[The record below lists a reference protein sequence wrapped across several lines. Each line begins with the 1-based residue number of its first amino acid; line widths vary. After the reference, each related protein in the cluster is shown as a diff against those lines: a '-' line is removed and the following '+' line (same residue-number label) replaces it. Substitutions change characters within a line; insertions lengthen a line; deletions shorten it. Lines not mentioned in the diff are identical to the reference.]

1 MVETA
6 APLLI
11 GQKGE
16 LPKKERYT
24 TVSVTQGYTERIF
37 NGVAGMTT
45 RKIRVCGV
53 KLIWDEYENTN
64 PTGNPDEVTTKLFNY
79 SGSNDIESLEMY
91 ADEII
96 IRSPIV
102 FPQTDLWICTRK
114 LVFEGNG
121 SITTTPIPHPPAYT
135 TKRDNSG
142 RPLNEQGQIEAKNG
156 LNGARGGHI
165 VLCLPESANIVVP
178 ASPTPVPRFITV
190 GGKGQ
195 DAESGGYLDYV
206 PKENQR
212 KNAGDK
218 ESLKYWESKDIEY
231 VLKNSHRLNW
241 PSGWRDLLDKSYS
254 VIHVKVVMMDDLLG
268 KIEALSYEKGE
279 RVWPGG
285 VPGAFPSG
293 KAGDGG
299 DGGMF
304 RCFWAKNGVAV
315 AGTQTAASTALYVQT
330 ESGEPGMASA
340 VAARR
345 PHATTDSSR
354 PPAFVTL
361 QITAQN
367 ELFTSKTQPSH
378 SIERCPFPILAGQG
392 APSRNGQRGQPG
404 SRKPFYLEVNP
415 YPIDTPPEQRKQ
427 LLDRYPNGW
436 PNHLAIEPSL
446 QYARDAYL
454 NGYRDEAHEM
464 LECYRDVIAWV
475 PEDARSA
482 ALVGQ
487 ATEIALLLTQLKDN
501 LDYYGNPPGWLPRL
515 SLMSNLQLFLEDQKN
530 AVSLL
535 YFAYK
540 LEKSWAQVQ
549 NHAQLLKS
557 TRQALSAAIA
567 LAKTNYSEG
576 LALLESSRKELATVQ
591 GQAQEIGR
599 RIKALDETITKQ
611 AVDKAKEQAILTG
624 ICGIASGLCKVI
636 PVGQPFLGAAGDAV
650 FQPLAQIDLSNPNA
664 AEEAFKFAGG
674 LGEGITTFVTN
685 NRDDVLAASDTS
697 FTKKLERIEGNFNA
711 TEEEIST
718 INGQIETE
726 FDSKVGDYKANLEK
740 EIATLEEEAKTITD
754 EAKKKQKKA
763 KALSFKEELA
773 LYKNRKLD
781 EAVVRLRQQIADADT
796 NALTKAER
804 DAKDRLLTQ
813 VAALQGKKDDLA
825 KNSTALK
832 QKQADQQKFLGE
844 AMTHAARIGQGVSTM
859 AAGLTKLVVPVDR
872 NSPEVQAIKNK
883 IAESAQYKAE
893 FQGLMDSL
901 DKLGTHKAQLMEGVE
916 RAQHTLSESCA
927 TISKSLLQSAAI
939 GRQMQTMGNA
949 LDLEVKLY
957 ARALRQR
964 SEERLRK
971 SLYHVV
977 KSYEYHTLSRV
988 PQDFFQTSMIE
999 KIKQLEEAK
1008 LAAGQLDQT
1017 LAENDFNQIYETVFK
1032 AKFAQL
1038 GQQITDDLQRVRAS
1052 MENRYLCTLKPAQLT
1067 QLTDTWRFTFRI
1079 VEDFAKTSGNSESV
1093 IGARIIG
1100 IALKTLD
1107 IATTDRGLSLDVEFT
1122 HSGKHLI
1129 TAPGGFQYFFQ
1140 IGKYPIEA
1148 QDGSKTKQWV
1158 SDQPISW
1165 RMVYNAAAGS
1175 QTITLDE
1182 QAKDDQIVQFLL
1194 REYKPGTESDA
1205 KMLHEHRP
1213 GFTSEITLTLDG
1225 GLDITTNDYAK
1236 KKSAKSFK
1244 VRALEFWVF
1253 FKRQ

>member
-1 MVETA
+1 MAETA

-16 LPKKERYT
+16 LPKKEGYT
-24 TVSVTQGYTERIF
+24 TVSVTQGYTERMF

-53 KLIWDEYENTN
+53 RLIWDEYEYTN
-64 PTGNPDEVTTKLFNY
+64 PTGTPDEVTTKLFNY

-91 ADEII
+91 ADEIV
-96 IRSPIV
+96 IRSPLV
-102 FPQTDLWICTRK
+102 FPQTDLWICTRT

-121 SITTTPIPHPPAYT
+121 SITTTPMPHPPAYT

-142 RPLNEQGQIEAKNG
+142 RPLNEQGQIEAKSG

-165 VLCLPESANIVVP
+165 VLCLPQGGVITA
-178 ASPTPVPRFITV
+178 PTMTDMRFITV

-195 DAESGGYLDYV
+195 DAEIGGYKDYV

-212 KNAGDK
+212 KITGDK
-218 ESLKYWESKDIEY
+218 QSV
-231 VLKNSHRLNW
+231 VLVDSRAVEAIPGEASDGRW
-241 PSGWRDLLDKSYS
+241 PANEWRWPGGWKETFDKSHA
-254 VIHVKVVMMDDLLG
+254 VMHVKVDLYDDRIVMLTH
-268 KIEALSYEKGE
+268 KEREKGE

-285 VPGAFPSG
+285 VPDAFPSG
-293 KAGDGG
+293 TGG
-299 DGGMF
+299 DGGAGGDVRMF
-304 RCFWAKNGVAV
+304 W
-315 AGTQTAASTALYVQT
+315 GTANE
-330 ESGEPGMASA
+330 ESLMAWIKTTLGGEPGSSPDI
-340 VAARR
+340 AARC
-345 PHATTDSSR
+345 PTIATDSNR
-354 PPAFVTL
+354 PPACVRL
-361 QITAQN
+361 QLVYSTPGFESPRN
-367 ELFTSKTQPSH
+367 PSIAVETC
-378 SIERCPFPILAGQG
+378 SFPIVKGAGGTSRPGKAGTPGGWKSIANEALQ
-392 APSRNGQRGQPG
+392 RNG
-404 SRKPFYLEVNP
+404 VV
-415 YPIDTPPEQRKQ
+415 PPEQRGEVLK
-427 LLDRYPNGW
+427 RFPNGW
-436 PNHLAIEPSL
+436 PNHLAIEPAL

-454 NGYRDEAHEM
+454 NGYRDEAREI
-464 LECYRDVIAWV
+464 LTCYRDVIEWV
-475 PEDARSA
+475 PESGRSA
-482 ALVGQ
+482 ALAGQ
-487 ATEIALLLTQLKDN
+487 ATEIAILLTQLKGN

-535 YFAYK
+535 YFSYK

-557 TRQALSAAIA
+557 TRQALSAAIT
-567 LAKTNYSEG
+567 LAKTNYKEG
-576 LALLESSRKELATVQ
+576 LALFESSRKELDSVQ
-591 GQAQEIGR
+591 EQVQDLGR

-611 AVDKAKEQAILTG
+611 AADKAKEQAILTG
-624 ICGIASGLCKVI
+624 ICGIASGLCKII

-650 FQPLAQIDLSNPNA
+650 FQPLARIDLSNPNA

-674 LGEGITTFVTN
+674 IGEGIATFVNN

-711 TEEEIST
+711 TEEEISK
-718 INGQIETE
+718 INGRIETE

-754 EAKKKQKKA
+754 EAKKQQKKA

-781 EAVVRLRQQIADADT
+781 EAVVRLRQQLVDADT
-796 NALTKAER
+796 HALTKAER
-804 DAKDRLLTQ
+804 DAKDTLLTQ

-825 KNSTALK
+825 KNSATLK

-859 AAGLTKLVVPVDR
+859 AAGLTKLVVPVDH
-872 NSPEVQAIKNK
+872 NGPEVQAIRNN
-883 IAESAQYKAE
+883 IAESAQYKAQ

-901 DKLGTHKAQLMEGVE
+901 DKLGTQKAQLMEGVE

-977 KSYEYHTLSRV
+977 KSYEYHMLSRV
-988 PQDFFQTSMIE
+988 PQDFSQTSVIE
-999 KIKQLEEAK
+999 KIKKLENDK
-1008 LAAGQLDQT
+1008 LESGQPDQT
-1017 LAENDFNQIYETVFK
+1017 LTEDDFSKIYETVFK
-1032 AKFAQL
+1032 DKFSQL
-1038 GQQITDDLQRVRAS
+1038 GEKITDTLQRVKPS
-1052 MENRYLCTLKPAQLT
+1052 MDNQYLCTLKPAQLT
-1067 QLTDTWRFTFRI
+1067 QLTDTWQLKFRL
-1079 VEDFAKTSGNSESV
+1079 VEDFGKTSGNPESAV
-1093 IGARIIG
+1093 GARIIG
-1100 IALKTLD
+1100 IVLKTLD
-1107 IATTDRGLSLDVEFT
+1107 IATADNGLSLDIEFR

-1129 TAPGGFQYFFQ
+1129 TDQAGFQYFFQ

-1148 QDGSKTKQWV
+1148 QDGSKIKKWV

-1175 QTITLDE
+1175 EQITLDK
-1182 QAKDDQIVQFLL
+1182 QATEDQIVRHLL
-1194 REYKPGTESDA
+1194 REYTPGTEGDA
-1205 KMLHEHRP
+1205 KTLQEHRP

-1225 GLDITTNDYAK
+1225 GLDLTKEQDVK